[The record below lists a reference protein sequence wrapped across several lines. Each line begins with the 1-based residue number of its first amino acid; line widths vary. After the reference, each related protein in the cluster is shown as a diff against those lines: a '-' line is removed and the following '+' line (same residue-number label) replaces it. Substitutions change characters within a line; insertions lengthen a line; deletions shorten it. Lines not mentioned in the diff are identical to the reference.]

1 MPKALGKGAV
11 SGSVHRRKKIRTAAM
26 GADLIVMAI
35 SAVDGWTAN
44 DTKFMERV
52 LINRV
57 HFVLIFLVILAV

>member
-1 MPKALGKGAV
+1 
-11 SGSVHRRKKIRTAAM
+11 M
-26 GADLIVMAI
+26 GADLIVMTV

>member
-1 MPKALGKGAV
+1 MLILTSIYNSDLCTGVKRSEA
-11 SGSVHRRKKIRTAAM
+11 AAM
-26 GADLIVMAI
+26 GADLIVMTL